1 LLRSALGFP
10 KISFWLYHKRKLFIF
25 RCTTISFEKSTFKG
39 LILGCFL
46 TYFRQIGPNGP
57 SFRERLTEK

>member
-1 LLRSALGFP
+1 MLGFP
-10 KISFWLYHKRKLFIF
+10 EISFWLYRKRKLFIF
-25 RCTTISFEKSTFKG
+25 SCTAISFAKLKFKG
-39 LILGCFL
+39 LILGCLL